1 MKWTLLKRTLR
12 NRALIKRNFTS
23 SGQLL
28 VIVLPLMV
36 LPLVLVAYAAAGG
49 VPTDPDIA
57 AILSNVDSNRI
68 QNTALT
74 LQNFRTRQSC
84 SDQPEPGHGV
94 TAARDFIL
102 AQYHSI
108 PGLQVRLDPFVH
120 TGCPSAP
127 TFNVIAWLPGKHR
140 NRLVIIGGHY
150 DSRTTLVT
158 DSSSS

>member
-1 MKWTLLKRTLR
+1 MKWNLPETNLI
-12 NRALIKRNFTS
+12 NRALIKRNFANS
-23 SGQLL
+23 SQLWAN
-28 VIVLPLMV
+28 V
-36 LPLVLVAYAAAGG
+36 LPLVVLPLVVLPLTLVAYAAAGG

-102 AQYHSI
+102 AQYIH
-108 PGLQVRLDPFVH
+108 PGAA
-120 TGCPSAP
+120 S
-127 TFNVIAWLPGKHR
+127 
-140 NRLVIIGGHY
+140 
-150 DSRTTLVT
+150 
-158 DSSSS
+158 

>member
-1 MKWTLLKRTLR
+1 
-12 NRALIKRNFTS
+12 
-23 SGQLL
+23 
-28 VIVLPLMV
+28 
-36 LPLVLVAYAAAGG
+36 
-49 VPTDPDIA
+49 VPTDPEIG
-57 AILSNVDSNRI
+57 AILSNVDSNPI
-68 QNTALT
+68 LNTALT

-102 AQYHSI
+102 AQYGSI

-120 TGCPSAP
+120 ANCPSSP

-150 DSRTTLVT
+150 DSRTAVVT
-158 DSSSS
+158 DSTSDAPGGNDSGAQTAVVLELA